1 MISAPPL
8 LRKENAVMKPRRA
21 PCLALLALLAL
32 AAPCLAAETAPL
44 PVGPEGDILRT
55 EARRYDAMV
64 AADVPVLQEIL
75 GEELRFIHSNGTV
88 EGKYVFIAAIESGR
102 LDYVSARTRDT
113 VVHVYGDTGVVQGTG
128 ELEVRAAGG
137 PTQKLVNLFSAVY
150 VKRDGGWRL
159 VAYQSTRA
167 AE

>member
-1 MISAPPL
+1 M
-8 LRKENAVMKPRRA
+8 
-21 PCLALLALLAL
+21 
-32 AAPCLAAETAPL
+32 
-44 PVGPEGDILRT
+44 
-55 EARRYDAMV
+55 
-64 AADVPVLQEIL
+64 
-75 GEELRFIHSNGTV
+75 
-88 EGKYVFIAAIESGR
+88 
-102 LDYVSARTRDT
+102 
-113 VVHVYGDTGVVQGTG
+113 VHVYGDTGVVQGTG